1 MSKPSKAQQIIDF
14 SKTSIFSIGEINQ
27 IAKFMDGDIEAT
39 LKIARHAEFIGIS
52 MHELIEV
59 IFSYGNN

>member
-27 IAKFMDGDIEAT
+27 IAQFMDGDIEAT
-39 LKIARHAEFIGIS
+39 LKIARTCGVHRVFQCT
-52 MHELIEV
+52 
-59 IFSYGNN
+59 N